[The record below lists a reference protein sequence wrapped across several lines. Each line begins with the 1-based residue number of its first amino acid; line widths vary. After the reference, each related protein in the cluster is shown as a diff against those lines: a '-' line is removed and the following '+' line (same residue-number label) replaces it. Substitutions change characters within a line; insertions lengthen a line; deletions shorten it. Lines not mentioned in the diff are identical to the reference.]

1 MVLWAFG
8 LATTLLLVGLWGR
21 AVTHDTSTVQEAARS
36 AVDSEIVGDRIYSW
50 IEEGVVSSS
59 DIDPAT
65 TEQVIAGLK
74 DHPEVEEA
82 VATVVG
88 EFIGALFVAEG
99 ESMSVELTETLAPVI
114 PLVASQLA
122 ANEVPVDEAVLKMA
136 LEDAEG
142 IGLVTGE
149 VATAVRIIDDARS
162 LLSLV
167 VVLATLTL
175 MTTGALAVWLSGNRL
190 AMVRS
195 LATRLAFS
203 ALSFAVLFRVGSWA
217 LDPDSGGSSVA
228 RSGSVLLGSNV
239 SVFLLVGVG
248 AAAVSVGM
256 GWILRRR
263 RLSVDRNAWELES
276 DADTTEL
283 VRI

>member
-50 IEEGVVSSS
+50 IEEGVASSS

-65 TEQVIAGLK
+65 TEQVITGLRN
-74 DHPEVEEA
+74 HPEVQAA
-82 VATVVG
+82 VAGVVD

-99 ESMSVELTETLAPVI
+99 QSMSVELTETLAPVI

-122 ANEVPVDEAVLKMA
+122 ANKVPVDEAVLKMA
-136 LEDAEG
+136 LEDAEE

-167 VVLATLTL
+167 VVLASLTL
-175 MTTGALAVWLSGNRL
+175 MTTGVLAVWLSESRL
-190 AMVRS
+190 AMMRS

-248 AAAVSVGM
+248 AAGVSVVM

-263 RLSVDRNAWELES
+263 RVSVDRIAWESES